1 MSEYQSNVSNH
12 ERFLKNS
19 KSEEDSLES
28 VNFWMSNLDI
38 TTYDFPYIYHL
49 LVKSFLDWQQL
60 SSSQPM
66 MEYSMWTIL
75 GFDGSWVTGDVT
87 ISDYLK
93 NEAPQLL
100 DECLKGQIKVI
111 ADWNSELSPYNEEHT
126 ICLFPLFTRGYQEL
140 YAIMVCV
147 LPRQKVKSGGVEI
160 ASSISILFQNCF
172 YKRFEYIF
180 VEDMMSEQKKA
191 NDEAARTAI
200 LYQIVERMHD
210 QIDVDMILTEVLDSI
225 AFLYPTASLQLFMS
239 QDHQSNNPR
248 VKPLILQTWKD
259 DVRVRTFMDGKLTIQ
274 EMKQGNGEDK
284 LEIGF
289 PLGGT
294 QGVYGVFYLLADKD
308 FLNEVDLQLVTTLVD
323 TAGNAFEKSKL
334 YEQSNLLIQELRLIN
349 ELTQRVNQSLRLSE
363 IYQFSNEELL
373 NIFKADF
380 CCILQFNKKLDGLE
394 VVSSNVP
401 ALAKEVF
408 EKDYGFGGLVYGKGE
423 PVILS
428 GYTVNMRIPSKFME
442 YSGSESLIAAPL
454 TVKGEVMGAILLSHR
469 KSHYFTY
476 DNYRLLQTLSIHIAL
491 SVSNALLH
499 AEVKRMANRDVLT
512 DLYVRRYLDEVIHER
527 QTHDFC
533 GSLIVVDI
541 DQFKQ
546 VNDMHGHQQGD
557 KILKQVSEIVRTSI
571 RKSDLAAR
579 WGGEEL
585 AIYLPQLGVKQAI
598 VVAER
603 IRRRVEEETSPS
615 VTVSCG
621 ISEWNWMDD
630 QVSVDSLFYLADMA
644 LYRAKNNGRNQI
656 QIEDKNITKA
666 PGL

>member
-1 MSEYQSNVSNH
+1 MSEYQSNVSKH
-12 ERFLKNS
+12 ERLLKDSNI
-19 KSEEDSLES
+19 EEDSLES
-28 VNFWMSNLDI
+28 VNFWMRNLDI
-38 TTYDFPYIYHL
+38 TTYDFPYIHVL
-49 LVKSFLDWQQL
+49 LTKSFLEWQQL
-60 SSSQPM
+60 SSSLPM
-66 MEYSMWTIL
+66 MEYSTWAIL
-75 GFDGSWVTGDVT
+75 RYDGSWVAGDSA

-93 NEAPQLL
+93 DEDPLL
-100 DECLKGQIKVI
+100 VEDCLNNKSEVI
-111 ADWNSELSPYNEEHT
+111 AHWKSEMCSYNEEQT
-126 ICLFPLFTRGYQEL
+126 ICLKPLFTRGYGEL
-140 YAIMVCV
+140 FAIMVCV
-147 LPRQKVKSGGVEI
+147 LPRQKAEVGGLEV
-160 ASSISILFQNCF
+160 ASSMSILFQNCF

-191 NDEAARTAI
+191 NDEAARSAI

-210 QIDVDMILTEVLDSI
+210 HNDVDMVLTEVLDSI
-225 AFLYPTASLQLFMS
+225 AFLYPNATLQLFMS
-239 QDHQSNNPR
+239 QDHQSDNPR

-274 EMKQGNGEDK
+274 ETKQENGEDK

-294 QGVYGVFYLLADKD
+294 QGVYGVFHLLAGKD
-308 FLNEVDLQLVTTLVD
+308 FLKELDIQLVTTLVD
-323 TAGNAFEKSKL
+323 TAGNAFENAKL

-363 IYQFSNEELL
+363 IYKFSNEELL

-380 CCILQFNKKLDGLE
+380 CCILQFNKTLDGLE
-394 VVSSNVP
+394 VVSCNIP

-408 EKDYGFGGLVYGKGE
+408 EKDYGFGGLVFGKGE

-428 GYTVNMRIPSKFME
+428 DYAVNMRIPSKFME
-442 YSGSESLIAAPL
+442 LSGSQSLIATPL
-454 TVKGEVMGAILLSHR
+454 IVKGEITGAILVAHR
-469 KSHYFTY
+469 KLHFFTY
-476 DNYRLLQTLSIHIAL
+476 DNYRLLQTLSNHIGL

-512 DLYVRRYLDEVIHER
+512 DLYVRRYLDEVIGDR
-527 QTHDFC
+527 QKQDFC

-557 KILKQVSEIVRTSI
+557 KILKQVSGIIRTSI

-585 AIYLPQLGVKQAI
+585 AVYLPQLGVKQTI

-603 IRRRVEEETSPS
+603 IRRRVEEETEPS

-630 QVSVDSLFYLADMA
+630 QISVDSLFYAADMA

-656 QIEDKNITKA
+656 QTEDTNV
-666 PGL
+666 